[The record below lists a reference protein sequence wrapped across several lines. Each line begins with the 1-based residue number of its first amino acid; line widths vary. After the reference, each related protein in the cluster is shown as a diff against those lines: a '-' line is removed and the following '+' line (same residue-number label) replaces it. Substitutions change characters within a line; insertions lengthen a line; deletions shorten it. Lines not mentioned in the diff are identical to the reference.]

1 MVQLL
6 PMQNHMDRKSPL
18 PLLGFLLLLP
28 AIVFFPLKSPAQQ
41 VNWTYDQLAR
51 TPNAYAGWTLTFS
64 GKVVQVMQEERGD
77 TTLRI
82 AISPDG
88 RNSIMYVEY
97 RASSP
102 SEPRIL
108 ENDIVD
114 VRGKFVGIKSY
125 KAVAGN
131 IIQVPHVIACEV
143 RSTPRSTIRV
153 LRAPQQPVPCD
164 PGSSSAPR
172 T

>member
-1 MVQLL
+1 
-6 PMQNHMDRKSPL
+6 
-18 PLLGFLLLLP
+18 
-28 AIVFFPLKSPAQQ
+28 
-41 VNWTYDQLAR
+41 
-51 TPNAYAGWTLTFS
+51 
-64 GKVVQVMQEERGD
+64 MQEERGD